1 MESGFELRES
11 PAKGEGVFA
20 TKSFKIG
27 DIVIVGIID
36 ARLKGNHSH
45 ASQIG
50 EFEFVF
56 HAGLTSKVNHS
67 CSPNCGIAVNKSG
80 GHDFV
85 AIRDFSEDKEITFD
99 YAMRN
104 YTIDYFPSKCRC
116 GSKNCRG
123 KITGWKDLTS
133 EKKKEYG
140 QVSAPYLLEM
150 DAKYARKTKPI
161 KVRTSSTLG
170 TTRAKHVISNL
181 KLS

>member
-1 MESGFELRES
+1 MKSGFELRDS
-11 PAKGEGVFA
+11 SAKGEGVFA

-27 DIVIVGIID
+27 DVVIVGIID

-56 HAGLTSKVNHS
+56 HAGLTTKVNHS

-80 GHDFV
+80 AHDFV
-85 AIRDFSEDKEITFD
+85 ALKDFSEDVEITFD

-116 GSKNCRG
+116 GSKKCRG

-133 EKKKEYG
+133 KKKKEYG
-140 QVSAPYLLEM
+140 QVAAPYLLEM
-150 DAKYARKTKPI
+150 DAKYARKIKPI
-161 KVRTSSTLG
+161 KFPASSTLG
-170 TTRAKHVISNL
+170 TTGASHVISDL